1 MSDAAGG
8 EGGPPPPVP
17 DRRDPF
23 QALRHGEY
31 RWFLLGN
38 LLLIIATQV
47 QTVVLGWQV
56 YELTRD
62 PLSLGL
68 VGLAEAIPFLL
79 LTLYGGH
86 VADVADR
93 RQVCMVSQAFLTATA
108 LALFLLNLRGPVQ
121 ATFWLY
127 GAQVAG
133 GIARAFLRPAYQ
145 ALAADLV
152 PREAYANA
160 STWRSGM
167 FHIAMVAGPA
177 VGGLLI
183 RHGYAVAYGV
193 EAGLMAAG
201 SLYFLA
207 VKPRPAPTVES
218 GDVLARLKEGV
229 VFVFREKVV
238 LGALSLDL
246 FAVLFG
252 GAPALLPIFARE
264 ILQVGAVG
272 FGWLRAAP
280 AVGSILMSFSLVFL
294 PPMKRAGRT
303 LLVCVALFG
312 VCWIAFALSRSF
324 ALSLVLLAL
333 SGAFDN
339 VSVVLRAT
347 LVQSFTPREL
357 MGRVSAV
364 NSFFIGSSN
373 EVGAFESGLA
383 ARLLGT
389 VPSVVFGGA
398 MTLVVVAAT
407 AWRVPAL
414 RRLRE
419 IR

>member
-1 MSDAAGG
+1 MSH
-8 EGGPPPPVP
+8 
-17 DRRDPF
+17 DPL
-23 QALRHGEY
+23 QSLRHPEY
-31 RWFLLGN
+31 RWFLVGN
-38 LLLIIATQV
+38 LLLILATQV
-47 QTVVLGWQV
+47 QTAVLGWQV
-56 YELTRD
+56 YELTGD

-68 VGLAEAIPFLL
+68 VGLAEAVPFLL

-86 VADVADR
+86 VADLHDR
-93 RQVCMVSQAFLTATA
+93 RRICMLSQGALALTAA
-108 LALFLLNLRGPVQ
+108 GLFLLNLRGPVQ
-121 ATFWLY
+121 TTTWLY
-127 GAQVAG
+127 AAQIAG
-133 GIARAFLRPAYQ
+133 GVARAFSRPAYQ

-177 VGGLLI
+177 AGGFLLKL
-183 RHGYAVAYGV
+183 GYATAYGV
-193 EAGLMAAG
+193 EAALMALG
-201 SLYFLA
+201 SLYFLR
-207 VKPRPAPTVES
+207 VKARPLPAPAEIV
-218 GDVLARLKEGV
+218 GVGRRLREGV
-229 VFVFREKVV
+229 AFVFREKVV

-252 GAPALLPIFARE
+252 GAPALLPIFAKD
-264 ILQVGAVG
+264 ILKVGAVG
-272 FGWLRAAP
+272 YGWMRAAP
-280 AVGSILMSFSLVFL
+280 AFGSILMSGLLAFL
-294 PPMKRAGRT
+294 PPMKRAGRN

-312 VCWIAFALSRSF
+312 ACWIAFAVSRSF

-383 ARLLGT
+383 AKAMGT
-389 VPSVVFGGA
+389 VPSVFFGGV
-398 MTLVVVAAT
+398 MTLVVVALT

-414 RRLRE
+414 RRLKEVR
-419 IR
+419 

>member
-1 MSDAAGG
+1 MSH
-8 EGGPPPPVP
+8 
-17 DRRDPF
+17 DPYE
-23 QALRHGEY
+23 ALRHPEY

-38 LLLIIATQV
+38 LLLTMATQV

-56 YELTRD
+56 YAITHD

-68 VGLAEAIPFLL
+68 VGLSEALPFLAF
-79 LTLYGGH
+79 TLYGGH
-86 VADVADR
+86 LADLHER
-93 RQVCMVSQAFLTATA
+93 RLICMASQAA
-108 LALFLLNLRGPVQ
+108 LALTAGWLWWINVH
-121 ATFWLY
+121 ATPAVGMLY
-127 GAQVAG
+127 AAQVVAG
-133 GIARAFLRPAYQ
+133 LARAFYRPAYQ
-145 ALAADLV
+145 ALASELV

-177 VGGLLI
+177 AGGLLI
-183 RHGYAVAYGV
+183 RFGYGTAYGI
-193 EAGLMAAG
+193 ETALMVLG
-201 SLYFLA
+201 SAYFLA
-207 VKPRPAPTVES
+207 LKPRPLAPAAD
-218 GDVLARLKEGV
+218 GGGAGRRLMEGV
-229 VFVFREKVV
+229 RFVFAEKVV

-252 GAPALLPIFARE
+252 GAPALLPIFAKD
-264 ILQVGAVG
+264 ILKVGEVG

-280 AVGSILMSFSLVFL
+280 ALGSIVMSLSLAHL
-294 PPMKRAGRT
+294 PPLRRAGRT
-303 LLVCVALFG
+303 LLTCVALFG
-312 VCWIAFALSRSF
+312 LCWIAFAFSRSF
-324 ALSLVLLAL
+324 IFSMILLVL

-347 LVQSFTPREL
+347 LVQTATPPEL

-389 VPSVVFGGA
+389 VSSVVFGGL
-398 MTLVVVAAT
+398 MTLVVVGAT
-407 AWRVPAL
+407 AWKVPS
-414 RRLRE
+414 LRE
-419 IR
+419 LERI

>member
-1 MSDAAGG
+1 MNDGSGTPA
-8 EGGPPPPVP
+8 VP
-17 DRRDPF
+17 DRHDPF
-23 QALRHGEY
+23 QALRHREY

-38 LLLIIATQV
+38 LALTMATQV
-47 QTVVLGWQV
+47 QTAVLGWQV
-56 YELTRD
+56 WKLTGD

-68 VGLAEAIPFLL
+68 VGLAEALPFLA

-86 VADVADR
+86 VADVRDR
-93 RQVCMVSQAFLTATA
+93 RAVVMASQACLTATA
-108 LALFLLNLRGPVQ
+108 LGLFALNAAGPVGST
-121 ATFWLY
+121 AWLY
-127 GAQVAG
+127 GAQVLAG
-133 GIARAFLRPAYQ
+133 VARAFLRPAYQ
-145 ALAADLV
+145 ALSADLV

-160 STWRSGM
+160 ATWRSGM
-167 FHIAMVAGPA
+167 FHVAMVAGPA
-177 VGGLLI
+177 LGGFLV
-183 RHGYAVAYGV
+183 RYGYAIAYGAV
-193 EAGLMAAG
+193 AILMLGG
-201 SLYFLA
+201 SFYFRV
-207 VKPRPAPTVES
+207 VKPRPLPAVAPGSVV
-218 GDVLARLKEGV
+218 GRLREGV
-229 VFVFREKVV
+229 VFVFKEKVV

-252 GAPALLPIFARE
+252 GAPALLPIFADE
-264 ILQVGAVG
+264 ILKVGAVG

-280 AVGSILMSFSLVFL
+280 ALGSIVMSAVLAFL
-294 PPMKRAGRT
+294 PPLKRAGRT

-373 EVGAFESGLA
+373 ELGAFESGVA

-389 VPSVVFGGA
+389 AQSVLFGGV
-398 MTLVVVAAT
+398 MTLCVVAAT

-419 IR
+419 VR